1 LRAKGSLFRVFCW
14 LFKGVGLIFRERGRK
29 AYIGYKEL
37 FLKVFFLKKFIKIIF
52 FLFLNF
58 F

>member
-1 LRAKGSLFRVFCW
+1 LFIVSFKVILRAKGSLFGVFCW

-37 FLKVFFLKKFIKIIF
+37 FLKVFF
-52 FLFLNF
+52 
-58 F
+58 